1 MGMNGQRHAPA
12 ALSLRNFAGTQCTGG
27 WVGPR
32 AGLVGQGKQNISIPN
47 QCSNP
52 GPSSPQ
58 RVAILTT
65 LSRPQSVKNT

>member
-12 ALSLRNFAGTQCTGG
+12 ALSLRNFAGTQYTGG

-32 AGLVGQGKQNISIPN
+32 TGLVGQGKQNISFPN
-47 QCSNP
+47 QSSNP

-58 RVAILTT
+58 RVDILTT